1 MPYTQQPGRGPINK
15 YGALQQKGLI
25 SDKIKNKIE
34 VAKQK
39 HKARRA
45 SRTKIEN
52 LRTDLAVASA
62 GIVGGGIVKFAK
74 DALSGKPISGIFADK
89 P

>member
-1 MPYTQQPGRGPINK
+1 MAYTQNPGRGPINK
-15 YGALQQKGLI
+15 YEALQQKGLI
-25 SDKIKNKIE
+25 GDKIKNKIK

-39 HKARRA
+39 RDDRRA
-45 SRTKIEN
+45 SRTKSEN
-52 LRTDLAVASA
+52 LRTDLASLSAS
-62 GIVGGGIVKFAK
+62 IVGGGIVKFVK

>member
-1 MPYTQQPGRGPINK
+1 MAYIQQPGRGPINK
-15 YGALQQKGLI
+15 YGALKQKGFI
-25 SDKIKNKIE
+25 GDKIKNKIE

-45 SRTKIEN
+45 SRTKLGN
-52 LRTDLAVASA
+52 LRTDLAYGSA
-62 GIVGGGIVKFAK
+62 AFTGAGIVKFAK

>member
-1 MPYTQQPGRGPINK
+1 MAYKQQPGRGPINK

-25 SDKIKNKIE
+25 GDKIKNKIE
-34 VAKQK
+34 VAKHK
-39 HKARRA
+39 HRARRA
-45 SRTKIEN
+45 SRTKSEN
-52 LRTDLAVASA
+52 LRTDLAYTSA
-62 GIVGGGIVKFAK
+62 GVVGAGIIKFAK